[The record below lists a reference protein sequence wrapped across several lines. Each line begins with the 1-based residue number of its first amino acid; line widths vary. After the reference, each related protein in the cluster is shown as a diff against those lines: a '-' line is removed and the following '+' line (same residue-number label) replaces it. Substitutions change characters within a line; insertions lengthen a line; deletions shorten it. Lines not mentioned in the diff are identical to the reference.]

1 MRTYLVSFAGILGL
15 GFLLAVSL
23 VISTSIAALSSWAG
37 PLSLPMGEATNFA
50 VSLAIL
56 TALFAMLFKWFPDAE
71 IAWRDVLPGAVVTAS
86 LFNVG
91 KMLIGW
97 YIGTQGLEST
107 YGAAASI
114 VVAVDLGLLLRA
126 DRPVR
131 RGDHAC
137 LRRRVRLA
145 PIAGR
150 GCCIRVKPNAGR
162 PNHAE
167 IGTLD
172 SAEGLRFRTDVSSQ
186 EPSMPINTMDELFV
200 ATLKD
205 IYYAE
210 KQILKALPGMVK
222 KAKEPELK
230 KALEAHRE
238 ETEGQVSRLE
248 QVFKLLDHPARG
260 KKCDAIEG
268 IIAEAKEHMEEIE
281 NDQVLDAGMISSAQA
296 VEHYEICR
304 YGTLIEWAKDLGHDD
319 AIKLLQQTLDEEKN
333 ADKLLSKI
341 AKSSSNRKA
350 MAAE

>member
-1 MRTYLVSFAGILGL
+1 
-15 GFLLAVSL
+15 
-23 VISTSIAALSSWAG
+23 
-37 PLSLPMGEATNFA
+37 
-50 VSLAIL
+50 
-56 TALFAMLFKWFPDAE
+56 
-71 IAWRDVLPGAVVTAS
+71 
-86 LFNVG
+86 
-91 KMLIGW
+91 
-97 YIGTQGLEST
+97 
-107 YGAAASI
+107 
-114 VVAVDLGLLLRA
+114 
-126 DRPVR
+126 
-131 RGDHAC
+131 
-137 LRRRVRLA
+137 
-145 PIAGR
+145 
-150 GCCIRVKPNAGR
+150 
-162 PNHAE
+162 
-167 IGTLD
+167 
-172 SAEGLRFRTDVSSQ
+172 
-186 EPSMPINTMDELFV
+186 MPINTMDELFV

-205 IYYAE
+205 IYHAE

-238 ETEGQVSRLE
+238 ETEGQVSRLD

-333 ADKLLSKI
+333 ADKLLSQI